1 VKIAII
7 GAGFYGSYLAYKFSN
22 IKGVKVDLFEKN
34 KKILSET
41 AIKNQYRLHTGYHYP
56 RSIATILQTSE
67 GYKLF
72 KKEFK
77 KFLYFPNKNY
87 YLIHKQSLINFKK
100 YKKTFNNLNFKF
112 KNTNLS
118 EVSNLINFTEM
129 QGCLNTEE
137 GVILLDKLINNFR
150 KKLLKKANIIKN
162 TKITKIDNIK
172 GEIFSEQKKYLDY
185 NFIINSTYQN
195 PNLGLK
201 RKKFNTKFEL
211 TAMVKI
217 KNPFIEQC
225 GITIMDGPF
234 CSIYPQ
240 NNEYS
245 TISSVKYTPIS
256 KNNFYSHIQKS
267 LIHLDKNKVI
277 KNIITHARK
286 YIKLPKNLGKK
297 ELIVSYKVKVKNDK
311 GDLRTSNLIMENR
324 QISILCGKLD
334 AVTVIYKIIKKK
346 IGL

>member
-1 VKIAII
+1 MKLAII

-22 IKGVKVDLFEKN
+22 IKSVKVDLFEKN
-34 KKILSET
+34 KQILCET

-56 RSIATILQTSE
+56 RSIKTILQTSE

-77 KFLYFPNKNY
+77 DFLYFPNKNY
-87 YLIHKQSLINFKK
+87 YLIHKKSLLNFNK
-100 YKKTFNNLNFKF
+100 YKKTFNDLSFKF
-112 KNTNLS
+112 QNTDLS
-118 EVSNLINFTEM
+118 EISNLINITEM

-150 KKLLKKANIIKN
+150 IKLLKKTNIIRN
-162 TKITKIDNIK
+162 TKITKIDNVK
-172 GEIFSEQKKYLDY
+172 GEIFSEQSNYLGYD
-185 NFIINSTYQN
+185 FIINSTYQN

-201 RKKFNTKFEL
+201 KKKFITKFEL

-217 KNPFIEQC
+217 KKPFTEQC

-240 NNEYS
+240 NNKYS

-256 KNNFYSHIQKS
+256 KNNSYSDIQKK

-297 ELIVSYKVKVKNDK
+297 KLIISYKVKAKNDK
-311 GDLRTSNLIMENR
+311 GDLRTSNLIMENK

-334 AVTVIYKIIKKK
+334 AVTVIYKTIKKK